1 MELIRGLHNLRSRH
15 AGCVAT
21 VGNFDGVHLGHRAVL
36 ARLFEKSAAFAFPSL
51 VMVFEPTPQE
61 FFGRGEVPAR
71 LTRFREKY
79 EALAAAGVDRML
91 CIRFGSEYS
100 QMPAEQFVSGLL
112 VEGLGVRYLVV
123 GDDFRFGHARR
134 GDFGMLKACGRRD
147 GFEVENTPTFEVDG
161 ERVSSSRI
169 RRLLLGGEI
178 AAANRLLG
186 RPYRM
191 SGRIVPGRRLGR
203 ELGYPTAN
211 IRPGRRVLALHGVYA
226 VRIEGDGLEAR
237 DAVASIGT
245 RPTIDG
251 DTALLEV
258 HVFNFDGDLYGQH
271 VHVDF
276 FAKLR
281 DERRFESLQAL
292 TEQMNLDADEARQIL
307 AARAEQAEPM
317 SRQK

>member
-1 MELIRGLHNLRSRH
+1 MRSRH

-61 FFGRGEVPAR
+61 FFGRGEVPPR

-134 GDFGMLKACGRRD
+134 GDFEMLKACGRRD

-169 RRLLLGGEI
+169 RHLLLGGEI

-292 TEQMNLDADEARQIL
+292 TEQMDLDADEARQIL
-307 AARAEQAEPM
+307 AARAEQAEPI
-317 SRQK
+317 SRQR

>member
-36 ARLFEKSAAFAFPSL
+36 ARLFEKSAAYDLPSL

-91 CIRFGSEYS
+91 CIRFDLEYS
-100 QMPAEQFVSGLL
+100 RMPAEEFVSGLL
-112 VEGLGVRYLVV
+112 VEALGVRYLVV
-123 GDDFRFGHARR
+123 GDDFRFGHGRG
-134 GDFGMLKACGRRD
+134 GDFAMLEARGKRD
-147 GFEVENTPTFEVDG
+147 NFEVENTPTFEIDG

-169 RRLLLGGEI
+169 RLLLLDGKIG
-178 AAANRLLG
+178 AANRLLG

-226 VRIEGDGLEAR
+226 VRIEGAGLEAR

-276 FAKLR
+276 VAKLR
-281 DERRFESLQAL
+281 DEQRFDSLQAL
-292 TEQMNLDADEARQIL
+292 TEQMNRDADEARQIL
-307 AARAEQAEPM
+307 TAQIDQAELT
-317 SRQK
+317 SRQD

>member
-1 MELIRGLHNLRSRH
+1 MELIRGLHNLRPRH
-15 AGCVAT
+15 FGCVAT

-36 ARLFEKSAAFAFPSL
+36 ARLFEKSRSHGVPSL

-61 FFGRGEVPAR
+61 FFGRDKAPAR

-79 EALAAAGVDRML
+79 EALATAGVSRML
-91 CIRFGSEYS
+91 CVRFDKPYS
-100 QMPAEQFVSGLL
+100 QVTAESFVSELL
-112 VEGLGVRYLVV
+112 VGDLGIRYLVV

-134 GDFGMLKACGRRD
+134 GDFAMLCHYGKRD
-147 GFEVENTPTFEVDG
+147 GFEVESTPTFEIDG

-169 RRLLLGGEI
+169 RRLLVAGEI

-191 SGRIVPGRRLGR
+191 SGRIVSGRRLGR

-211 IRPGRRVLALHGVYA
+211 IRPGRAVLALRGVFA
-226 VRIEGDGLEAR
+226 VRVEGENLASR
-237 DAVASIGT
+237 DAVASVGT

-258 HVFNFDGDLYGQH
+258 HVFNFEGDLYGQH

-281 DERRFESLQAL
+281 DEERFESLEAL
-292 TEQMNLDADEARQIL
+292 TAQMGRDADKARRILEASDG
-307 AARAEQAEPM
+307 AAEPI
-317 SRQK
+317 SRQE